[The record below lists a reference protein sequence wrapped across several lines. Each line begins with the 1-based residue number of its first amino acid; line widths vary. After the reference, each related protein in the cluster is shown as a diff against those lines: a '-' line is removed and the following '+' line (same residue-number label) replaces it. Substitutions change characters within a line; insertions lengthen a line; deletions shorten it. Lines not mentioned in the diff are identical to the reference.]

1 MSISPLVDRTI
12 AAIGPPDAAA
22 IAAAAARQAVLT
34 KPPGS
39 LGRLETLS
47 IQLAG
52 ILGQPVPQIAGKAI
66 IVAAA
71 DHGVAQEG
79 VSAYPPEVTPQM
91 VLNFLAGGA
100 AINALARQAGAAIA
114 VIDAGVAA
122 DLPPHPDLIIAKPDS
137 GESDSGKSDSGE
149 SDSGE
154 SGYGTASITR
164 GPAMTRAAAVRCLE
178 TGIAAANAQADAGAN
193 LIAGGDMGIGNT
205 TPSAAI
211 TAAVTAADA
220 AVVTGRGTG
229 VDDAGLAA
237 KIAAVRR
244 ALAVNQPDGNDG
256 IDVLTKVGGYE
267 IGVLA
272 GVMLGAAARQCAV
285 IVDGFISG
293 AAALIAWRLCP
304 QAAGRMIA
312 AHRSVEPGHNIAL
325 TALGLTPLLDLE
337 MRLGEGTGAALA
349 MPIIEAAAR
358 CLSEMATFTEAGV
371 SDRDDSAED
380 DGN

>member
-22 IAAAAARQAVLT
+22 IAAATARQAVLT

-52 ILGQPVPQIAGKAI
+52 ILGQPVPQITGKAI
-66 IVAAA
+66 IVAAG

-100 AINALARQAGAAIA
+100 AINALARQVDANIT
-114 VIDAGVAA
+114 VIDAGVAV

-137 GESDSGKSDSGE
+137 GEP
-149 SDSGE
+149 
-154 SGYGTASITR
+154 GYGTASITR
-164 GPAMTRAAAVRCLE
+164 GPAMTRVAAVRCLE
-178 TGIAAANAQADAGAN
+178 TGIAAANTQADAGAN

-211 TAAVTAADA
+211 TAAITAADA
-220 AVVTGRGTG
+220 AIVTGRGTG

-237 KIAAVRR
+237 KIAAVRQ
-244 ALAVNQPDGNDG
+244 ALAVNRPDGADG

-304 QAAGRMIA
+304 PVAGRMIA
-312 AHRSVEPGHNIAL
+312 AHRSVEPGHNAAL
-325 TALGLTPLLDLE
+325 QAMSLTPLLNLE

-358 CLSEMATFTEAGV
+358 CLSEMATFAEAGV
-371 SDRDDSAED
+371 SDRDDGGD
-380 DGN
+380 DGNQGAGKDDG